1 MADNRFGTLVG
12 EGGTATQLDQGLWII
27 DLGFKTREGVIGSF
41 LLAGDDEVAL
51 IETGPA
57 TTLPALRAGIR
68 AAGFAPADVS
78 KVLVTHIHIDHAGAS
93 GVLARENPDLKVFVH
108 PLGAPHL
115 IDPTKLLISAGRIYG
130 DRMEELWGEVP
141 PVPADQVVPLADG
154 ETLSVAGRPIAAI
167 FTPGHATH
175 HVAFWNPDTGALF
188 TGDAAGVRMPGTD
201 LVAATVPPPDLDR
214 EAWIESTRRMQDLH
228 PRRIYPTHFG
238 AFDDAEAHL
247 AQIIPNLDEA
257 LAVAKDVLESGAGN
271 DELTRRLHELMAS
284 RLGDVP
290 EDVLI
295 NLEWATPSYMSTLGL
310 TRFLEKGPPRA
321 RG

>member
-12 EGGTATQLDQGLWII
+12 EGGTATQLDDGLWLI
-27 DLGFKTREGVIGSF
+27 DLGFRSREGVIGSF
-41 LLAGDDEVAL
+41 LLVGDDEVAL

-68 AAGFAPADVS
+68 DAGFAPADVN

-130 DRMEELWGEVP
+130 DRMEDLWGEVP
-141 PVPADQVVPLADG
+141 PVPADQVVSLNDG
-154 ETLSVAGRPIAAI
+154 ETLSIAGRPIAAI

-188 TGDAAGVRMPGTD
+188 TGDAAGCECRAPI
-201 LVAATVPPPDLDR
+201 
-214 EAWIESTRRMQDLH
+214 WS
-228 PRRIYPTHFG
+228 PRP
-238 AFDDAEAHL
+238 
-247 AQIIPNLDEA
+247 
-257 LAVAKDVLESGAGN
+257 S
-271 DELTRRLHELMAS
+271 RRL
-284 RLGDVP
+284 
-290 EDVLI
+290 I
-295 NLEWATPSYMSTLGL
+295 L
-310 TRFLEKGPPRA
+310 TGRRGSRA
-321 RG
+321 RAGCRTCTRAVSIPPTSACSTTP